1 MRIAKP
7 ELHDKAIGHLRFLT
21 EHVNFY
27 KDAVDLNLFVDM
39 HRDTVPPDLIIVDT
53 VARAMSGADENT
65 SRDMG
70 KFVENLTKIGQ
81 GLNAHIIGIHHSGK
95 GEERGPRGSNSLPAS
110 ADTVLALEK
119 TDDVIRVSQEKQR
132 DGSTDFEFN
141 YALKNTI
148 LGQDKD
154 GDTIESCVVEKA
166 GPRLPDTQQKIAEL
180 LWSGSLRNMEICD
193 ALNMDKSNVSRDLK
207 KMIKRKVVSL
217 KDKSYHLNEE
227 TFATMTT

>member
-1 MRIAKP
+1 
-7 ELHDKAIGHLRFLT
+7 
-21 EHVNFY
+21 
-27 KDAVDLNLFVDM
+27 M

-141 YALKNTI
+141 YAKKNC
-148 LGQDKD
+148 
-154 GDTIESCVVEKA
+154 S
-166 GPRLPDTQQKIAEL
+166 
-180 LWSGSLRNMEICD
+180 WSR
-193 ALNMDKSNVSRDLK
+193 
-207 KMIKRKVVSL
+207 
-217 KDKSYHLNEE
+217 
-227 TFATMTT
+227 